1 MSFYFYLLF
10 FKQYLHS
17 ALSLN
22 CLRGPIPQ
30 YHCRS
35 FTGITPELKVCS
47 TERKRSMVELSAI
60 FLWYTIITQ
69 VGRRL
74 VANCQQAL
82 WTDFLIC
89 AKKGITAFAS
99 SAD

>member
-60 FLWYTIITQ
+60 FSVVY
-69 VGRRL
+69 
-74 VANCQQAL
+74 NHH
-82 WTDFLIC
+82 
-89 AKKGITAFAS
+89 S
-99 SAD
+99 SRKTTCSQLPAGSLD